1 MTVTWKDAVPAL
13 ATGMRRA
20 GAGGPLVLPS
30 MVSKPA
36 RALGPR
42 PAR

>member
-13 ATGMRRA
+13 APGMRRA
-20 GAGGPLVLPS
+20 GAGGPLALPS
-30 MVSKPA
+30 RVREPA
-36 RALGPR
+36 RATGPR